1 MRLSVAV
8 AAVLMLLHSAF
19 VAYGPRPREPRF
31 QSGDQ
36 LNRHVIEKFSHDAS
50 HAKVVLVGSS
60 MTARLGSAV
69 ESDCAYNLALGGEA
83 ASTGL
88 TVLADLNAS
97 PALVLVEINVPE
109 RRPNERLVE
118 QSTRVLARL
127 LPALATENMPVNML
141 FSFMS
146 QYKPA
151 PTGQA
156 VDDFVLAKALAV
168 QRTVYAHEIPA
179 PQLVTNME
187 MLKRQVR
194 RLEDMGTRVVFF
206 ELPVHPDLE
215 DMPRAR
221 QIRGAF
227 AAAFPARRLIGSAD
241 LASKVHI
248 RTIDGVHLAPDE
260 AASVSETLRQS
271 YAGACARP
279 AGVRPV
285 EARVARNASY
295 RG

>member
-19 VAYGPRPREPRF
+19 VAYGPRPRELRF

-36 LNRHVIEKFSHDAS
+36 LNRHLIEKFSRDAR
-50 HAKVVLVGSS
+50 HAKVVFVGSS
-60 MTARLGSAV
+60 MTGRLGRTV

-83 ASTGL
+83 SSTGL
-88 TVLADLNAS
+88 TVLADLNAN

-109 RRPNERLVE
+109 RGPNERLVD
-118 QSTRVLARL
+118 QSTRMLPRL

-151 PTGQA
+151 PTGQP
-156 VDDFVLAKALAV
+156 VDDSVLAKALAV
-168 QRTVYAHEIPA
+168 QRTVYTHEIPA
-179 PQLVTNME
+179 PQLVINME
-187 MLKRQVR
+187 MLGSQVR
-194 RLEDMGTRVVFF
+194 RLEKLGTRVVFF
-206 ELPVHPDLE
+206 ELPIHPDLE
-215 DMPRAR
+215 GTPRAR

-227 AAAFPARRLIGSAD
+227 AAAFPARRLISSAE
-241 LASKVHI
+241 LAGTMHI
-248 RTIDGVHLAPDE
+248 RTIDGIHLAMDE
-260 AASVSETLRQS
+260 AASVGEALRQA

-279 AGVRPV
+279 AGMRSE
-285 EARVARNASY
+285 EAGIPRNVSS